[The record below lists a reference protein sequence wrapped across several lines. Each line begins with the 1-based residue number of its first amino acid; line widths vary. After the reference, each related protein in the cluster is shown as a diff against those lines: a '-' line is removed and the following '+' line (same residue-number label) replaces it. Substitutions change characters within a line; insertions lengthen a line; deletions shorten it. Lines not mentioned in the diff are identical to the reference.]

1 MSRQQIIRI
10 GIVGCGAITEIS
22 YLPCFK
28 RAKSFKLTCL
38 VDTNESR
45 AAALA
50 EGLDLSYVGRDLEPM
65 YQYTDAVIVAVPNH
79 LHFPITK
86 ECLKLEKH
94 VLCEKPLAL
103 TSEECNELISMQKE
117 FDKKLAIAHVR
128 RFHKSIKVMKR
139 IVDSRE
145 LGDLISFDIEE
156 GTIFNWPT
164 VSGFIFDKA
173 KAGGGVLMD
182 IGIHILDLLLWLHPF
197 EISFI
202 HYEDDNL
209 GGLEAYARLHMIFSS
224 GVEGRVTISR
234 LSILK
239 NRYKFVFEN
248 GFVELDPVEWDPL
261 VHKRI
266 HVTKFSERRK
276 KLIKIKRESPVLD
289 LLSDFISAVQYNKNP
304 LSSGEDGLKV
314 IELIENCYRSRK
326 LLPFEWLMSTA
337 KA

>member
-1 MSRQQIIRI
+1 MSKQQIIRI
-10 GIVGCGAITEIS
+10 GIVGCGAIMEMA

-28 RAKSFKLTCL
+28 GAKSFKLTCL
-38 VDTNESR
+38 VDTNEPR
-45 AAALA
+45 AASLA
-50 EGLDLSYVGRDLEPM
+50 KGLDLSYVGKDLEPM
-65 YQYTDAVIVAVPNH
+65 YQYTDAIIVAVPNH
-79 LHFPITK
+79 LHFSITK

-117 FDKKLAIAHVR
+117 FDKKLAVAHVR
-128 RFHKSIKVMKR
+128 RFYKSIKVMKR

-145 LGDLISFDIEE
+145 LGNLISFDIEE

-197 EISFI
+197 EISSI

-224 GVEGRVTISR
+224 EVEGKVTISR
-234 LSILK
+234 LSVLR

-248 GFVELDPVEWDPL
+248 GFVELDPVGWDPL
-261 VHKRI
+261 VHRRI
-266 HVTKFSERRK
+266 HVTKFSERGK

-289 LLSDFISAVQYNKNP
+289 LLSDFISAVQFNKNP
-304 LSSGEDGLKV
+304 LASGEDGLKV

-326 LLPFEWLMSTA
+326 PLPFEWLMRTA